1 VFSQSIHFIIGQ
13 KVWQGFAG
21 LITVV
26 LIAIYLTPVEQ
37 GWFYTFI
44 SIAALY
50 SIFEM
55 GISVAILQTSAT
67 FFVRLRWG
75 RNGQVEGPEARL
87 FWGFLNQACR
97 IYYLIAIFFFMSLI
111 IIDPQL

>member
-1 VFSQSIHFIIGQ
+1 VFSKSIYFIIGQ
-13 KVWQGFAG
+13 KAWQGFAG

-67 FFVRLRWG
+67 FFVRLRWSK
-75 RNGQVEGPEARL
+75 NGHVEGPESRQ
-87 FWGFLNQACR
+87 FWGFLNQAR
-97 IYYLIAIFFFMSLI
+97 RIFFF
-111 IIDPQL
+111 